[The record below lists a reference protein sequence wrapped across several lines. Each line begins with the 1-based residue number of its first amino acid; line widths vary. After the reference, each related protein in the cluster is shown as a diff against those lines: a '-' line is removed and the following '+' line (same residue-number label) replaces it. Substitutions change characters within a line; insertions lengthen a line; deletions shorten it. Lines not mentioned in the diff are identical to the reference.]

1 MYDNNEPIPLDNVR
15 SLILELTFVLDRH
28 FAALRKGTS
37 YAGLRKSDIK
47 VFVLASRQPSSM
59 AALARDL
66 AVSRQAVHDSVKR
79 LAALDIVA
87 LVALPNNARDRVV
100 TITERGKDAQA
111 YARTNIAK
119 LETTCSEI
127 LGKEEFELL
136 KKMLGTLMLGLK
148 QIPVAQSQVTG
159 AISSSS

>member
-15 SLILELTFVLDRH
+15 SLILDLTFVLDRH
-28 FAALRKGTS
+28 FAALRKGTRYES
-37 YAGLRKSDIK
+37 LRKSDIK
-47 VFVLASRQPSSM
+47 VFVLASRQPNTM

-66 AVSRQAVHDSVKR
+66 AVSRQAVHLSVKR
-79 LAALDIVA
+79 LAALDVVE

-100 TITERGKDAQA
+100 AITEQGKAAQS

-119 LETTCSEI
+119 LETICSEI

-148 QIPVAQSQVTG
+148 QIPVAHSQTTG
-159 AISSSS
+159 TISSSS